1 LLNHAAIN
9 LMKILVIEDEEILR
23 SNIIEYLMAEGNVCD
38 YAEGFTVAAQKIA
51 IYSYDCILLDITLPD
66 GDGLQ
71 LLKDLKKMGRN
82 DGVIIITARNSVDQR
97 IEGLRLGADDYL
109 TKPFHLSELGARVMA
124 IIRRRSFNG
133 KDQVIFNELN
143 IDIQSKEV
151 TVKGKSINLTRKE
164 FDLLLY
170 FVANKSKVISK
181 SAAVEHIWGDHADMA
196 DSFDFIYTHIKNIRK
211 KLVDAGAKDYFHS
224 VYGIGYKFSDQ

>member
-1 LLNHAAIN
+1 
-9 LMKILVIEDEEILR
+9 MKILVIEDEEILR
-23 SNIIEYLMAEGNVCD
+23 SNILAYLQAEGNVCD
-38 YAEGFTVAAQKIA
+38 HAPNFTLASQKIEMYA
-51 IYSYDCILLDITLPD
+51 YDCILLDLGLPD

-71 LLKDLKKMGRN
+71 LLKDLKKTGRT

-97 IEGLRLGADDYL
+97 IEGLSLGADDYL
-109 TKPFHLSELGARVMA
+109 IKPFHLSELGARVMA
-124 IIRRRSFNG
+124 IIRRRTFNG
-133 KDQVIFNELN
+133 SDLIIFNELN

-151 TVKGKSINLTRKE
+151 TVSGRNINLTRKE

-211 KLVDAGAKDYFHS
+211 KLIDAGSKDYFHS